1 MIEVQEYEET
11 KQQHW
16 QQLLMEDNWEKGP
29 LQALKAHR
37 DTEIKINHSN
47 CTPHNQ
53 TKYVNDMHQG
63 PELPKFMQ

>member
-1 MIEVQEYEET
+1 
-11 KQQHW
+11 
-16 QQLLMEDNWEKGP
+16 MEDNWEKGP

-47 CTPHNQ
+47 FTPHNQ